1 MKSLYRSL
9 LFAAPL
15 IGLMGSASALAQTKV
30 LFDGAHA
37 QTAGNADWV
46 MDEDTCGVAQRY
58 PTPAQS
64 GITATTPETYWG
76 GAYSAFGVALVKKGF
91 AVESLPR
98 GTAITYGDTT
108 NAQDLKNYKVFILP
122 EPNIRYTTA
131 ERSAIQAFVK
141 NGGGVFLIADHW
153 NSDRNNDGWDSPEIM
168 NDLMVGVSWGIHFQ
182 VDPEPNNWF
191 NDNPNSKYT
200 TDTTSPIIY
209 TGPYGKATVG
219 KGLGLFGSTSMTL
232 SPASNPNAKGHVW
245 MTTGTVGSTSQVTFA
260 TSTDGT
266 GRIAAIGDSSP
277 SEDATNGCGHATHN
291 GWENTTYD
299 NALIHLNAIAWLAG
313 AGSGGGGGT
322 TDTTAPSAPS
332 GLSASA
338 ASSSQV
344 NLAWTGS
351 TDNVGVA
358 SYNVYRS
365 TNNSTFSPVASV
377 SGTTHSDTGLTASTT
392 YYYRVTAD
400 DAAGNES
407 AASNT
412 ASATTSGATTSP
424 AQVILNEILANEPGS
439 TTSKE
444 FVELV
449 NVGGSSIDIS
459 GWSIWDATTKR
470 HTFASGTVL
479 GAGKAIVVFGAS
491 SGIPTGLT
499 NAVGASTGQL
509 NLANGGDT
517 VTVKN
522 AGSTNVTAYTY
533 PSSLAGTD
541 GVSMNRSPDTSAT
554 GSFVLH
560 TKVSTLASSA
570 GKRANG
576 TAF

>member
-1 MKSLYRSL
+1 MRKLFRSML
-9 LFAAPL
+9 LAGTAV
-15 IGLMGSASALAQTKV
+15 GLMGSSSALAQTKV

-46 MDEDTCGVAQRY
+46 MDEDTCGIAQRY

-64 GITATTPETYWG
+64 GITATTLETYWG

-91 AVESLPR
+91 AVESLPK
-98 GTAITYGDTT
+98 GVAITYGDTS

-131 ERSAIQAFVK
+131 ERTAIQSFVK
-141 NGGGVFLIADHW
+141 NGGGLFLIADHW
-153 NSDRNNDGWDSPEIM
+153 NSDRNNDTWDSPEIM
-168 NDLMVGVSWGIHFQ
+168 NDLMVGVSWGLHFQ
-182 VDPEPNNWF
+182 VENETNNWF
-191 NDNPNSKYT
+191 NDNPNSKFT

-232 SPASNPNAKGHVW
+232 NPTANSTVKGHVW
-245 MTTGTVGSTSQVTFA
+245 MTTGTAGSNSQVTFA
-260 TSTDGT
+260 TSTDGL

-277 SEDATNGCGHATHN
+277 SEDATNGCGHTTHN

-313 AGSGGGGGT
+313 AGGGGGT

-332 GLSASA
+332 NLTATA
-338 ASSSQV
+338 KSSSQID
-344 NLAWTGS
+344 LAWTGS

-365 TNNSTFSPVASV
+365 TDNATFNAVASV
-377 SGTTHSDTGLTASTT
+377 TTTAHADTGLASSTT

-412 ASATTSGATTSP
+412 ASATTGTATSP
-424 AQVILNEILANEPGS
+424 AQVIINEILANEPLS
-439 TTSKE
+439 DVAKE

-449 NVGGSSIDIS
+449 NVGGTSIDIS
-459 GWSIWDATTKR
+459 GWTISDATGLR
-470 HTFASGTVL
+470 HTFASGTTL
-479 GAGKAIVVFGAS
+479 AAGKARVVYGGAA
-491 SGIPTGLT
+491 GIPSGLT
-499 NAVGASTGQL
+499 NAVAASTGSL
-509 NLANGGDT
+509 GLGNSGDT

-522 AGSTNVTAYTY
+522 SAGTTINAYTY
-533 PSSLAGTD
+533 PSSLSGTD

-560 TKVSTLASSA
+560 TSVSTLASS
-570 GKRANG
+570 GGTRANG

>member
-1 MKSLYRSL
+1 MKSLSRSL
-9 LFAAPL
+9 LFALPV
-15 IGLMGSASALAQTKV
+15 IGLLNPTSAWAQSKV
-30 LFDGAHA
+30 LFDAMHA

-91 AVESLPR
+91 AVESLPTGSR
-98 GTAITYGDTT
+98 ITYGDTT
-108 NAQDLKNYKVFILP
+108 NAQDLQNYKVFILP

-141 NGGGVFLIADHW
+141 NGGGLFLIADHG
-153 NSDRNNDGWDSPEIM
+153 NSDRNNDTWDSPEIM
-168 NDLMVGVSWGIHFQ
+168 NDLMVGVSWGLRFQ
-182 VDPEPNNWF
+182 VDGETNAWF

-200 TDTTSPIIY
+200 TDTSSPIVY
-209 TGPYGKATVG
+209 TGPYGKPTVG
-219 KGLGLFGSTSMTL
+219 KGLGLFGSTSITL
-232 SPASNPNAKGHVW
+232 SPTSNPNAKGHVW

-313 AGSGGGGGT
+313 AGTGGGT
-322 TDTTAPSAPS
+322 TDTTAPTAPS
-332 GLSASA
+332 NLSASA

-344 NLAWTGS
+344 NLAWTAS

-365 TNNSTFSPVASV
+365 TDNASFSPVASV
-377 SGTTHSDTGLTASTT
+377 SGTSHSDTGRAASTT

-412 ASATTSGATTSP
+412 ASATTSAATSP

-439 TTSKE
+439 DVTRE

-449 NVGGSSIDIS
+449 NVGGASIDIS
-459 GWSIWDATTKR
+459 GWKVWDSTAAR
-470 HTFASGTVL
+470 HTFVAGTVL
-479 GAGKAIVVFGAS
+479 GAGKAIVVFGS
-491 SGIPTGLT
+491 SAGVPVGLS
-499 NAVGASTGQL
+499 NGVGASSGQL
-509 NLANGGDT
+509 NLSNSGEA
-517 VTVKN
+517 VSVRN
-522 AGSTNVTAYTY
+522 AAGTTINAYTY
-533 PSSLAGTD
+533 SSTLAGTD

-560 TKVSTLASSA
+560 TSLSTLTSSA

-576 TAF
+576 IAF

>member
-1 MKSLYRSL
+1 MKSLFRSV

-15 IGLMGSASALAQTKV
+15 VALLNPASASAQTKV
-30 LFDGAHA
+30 LFEAMHA

-46 MDEDTCGVAQRY
+46 MDEDSCGVAQRY

-76 GAYSAFGVALVKKGF
+76 GAYSAFGVALAKKGF
-91 AVESLPR
+91 AVESLPTGSR
-98 GTAITYGDTT
+98 ITYGDTT

-122 EPNIRYTTA
+122 EPNTRYTTA

-141 NGGGVFLIADHW
+141 NGGGLFMIADHW
-153 NSDRNNDGWDSPEIM
+153 NSDRNNDTWDSPEIM

-182 VDPEPNNWF
+182 VDPEANNWF

-200 TDTTSPIIY
+200 SDTSSPIIY

-232 SPASNPNAKGHVW
+232 NPTANPNAKGHVW
-245 MTTGTVGSTSQVTFA
+245 MTTGTAGSNTQVTFA

-299 NALIHLNAIAWLAG
+299 NALIHLNAVAWLAG
-313 AGSGGGGGT
+313 AGGTGGGT
-322 TDTTAPSAPS
+322 TDTTAPTAPS
-332 GLSASA
+332 NLSASA
-338 ASSSQV
+338 ASASQV

-365 TNNSTFSPVASV
+365 PDNATFSPVASV
-377 SGTTHSDTGLTASTT
+377 SGTSHADTGLAASTT

-400 DAAGNES
+400 DAANNES
-407 AASNT
+407 ASSNT
-412 ASATTSGATTSP
+412 ASATTTTATSP
-424 AQVILNEILANEPGS
+424 ARVIINEILANEPLS
-439 TTSKE
+439 DVTKE

-459 GWSIWDATTKR
+459 GWSIWDSTARR
-470 HTFASGTVL
+470 HTFATGTVL
-479 GAGKAIVVFGAS
+479 GAGKALVVFGS
-491 SGIPTGLT
+491 SAGVPTGLT
-499 NAVGASTGQL
+499 NAVGASTGAL
-509 NLANGGDT
+509 GLANSGDT

-522 AGSTNVTAYTY
+522 AGSTNVDTYTY
-533 PSSLAGTD
+533 SSTLSGTD
-541 GVSMNRSPDTSAT
+541 GVSANRSPDVST
-554 GSFVLH
+554 GGFVLH
-560 TKVSTLASSA
+560 TSVSTLGSSPGTRASGA
-570 GKRANG
+570 
-576 TAF
+576 AF

>member
-9 LFAAPL
+9 LFALPVLALLNP
-15 IGLMGSASALAQTKV
+15 ASARAQTKV
-30 LFDGAHA
+30 LFEAMHA

-46 MDEDTCGVAQRY
+46 LDEDSCGTAQRY

-64 GITATTPETYWG
+64 GITASTPETYWG
-76 GAYSAFGVALVKKGF
+76 GAFSSFGVALAKKGF
-91 AVESLPR
+91 SVESLPTGSR
-98 GTAITYGDTT
+98 ITYGDTT
-108 NAQDLKNYKVFILP
+108 NAQDLKNYKVLILP
-122 EPNIRYTTA
+122 EPNVRYTTA

-141 NGGGVFLIADHW
+141 NGGGLFLISDHG
-153 NSDRNNDGWDSPEIM
+153 NSDRNNDTWDSPEIM
-168 NDLMVGVSWGIHFQ
+168 NDLMVGVSWGIRFQ
-182 VDPEPNNWF
+182 VDPEANSWF
-191 NDNPNSKYT
+191 NDNPDSQYT
-200 TDTTSPIIY
+200 TDTSSPILY
-209 TGPYGKATVG
+209 GPAGSVSAG

-232 SPASNPNAKGHVW
+232 SPSSNPNAKGHIW
-245 MTTGTVGSTSQVTFA
+245 MTTGTVGSTTQVTFA

-277 SEDATNGCGHATHN
+277 AEDATNGCGHTTHN
-291 GWENTTYD
+291 GWNETLYD
-299 NALIHLNAIAWLAG
+299 NAIIHVNAVAWLAG
-313 AGSGGGGGT
+313 AGGGGTT
-322 TDTTAPSAPS
+322 TDTTAPTAPS
-332 GLSASA
+332 SLSASA

-365 TNNSTFSPVASV
+365 TDNFTFSPVASV
-377 SGTTHSDTGLTASTT
+377 SGTSHSDTGRAASTT

-407 AASNT
+407 ANSNT
-412 ASATTSGATTSP
+412 ASATTPAASSP

-439 TTSKE
+439 DVTKE

-449 NVGGSSIDIS
+449 NVGGTSIDIS
-459 GWSIWDATTKR
+459 GWTVWDSTAAR
-470 HTFASGTVL
+470 HSFAAGTVL
-479 GAGKAIVVFGAS
+479 GAGKAIVVFGS
-491 SGIPTGLT
+491 STGVPAGLA

-509 NLANGGDT
+509 NLSNSGEAVSVRNS
-517 VTVKN
+517 
-522 AGSTNVTAYTY
+522 AGTTINSYTY
-533 PSSLAGTD
+533 SSTLSGTD

-560 TKVSTLASSA
+560 TSVSTLTSSA
-570 GKRANG
+570 GTRANG